1 MNLLILP
8 EYEVTMPHVVV
19 DSVYAALLP
28 GLGHTVHMLRPIA
41 GATGVVTSARPG
53 LSGKLVGFPPDRP
66 GSKLG
71 FVARIRRKMR
81 VVEEGLRQFE
91 RDPIDAVLVRNDLA
105 AAQQA
110 SRFARRR
117 RVPFVFQVSS
127 PEAEFRI
134 NGRNDRLELRRVD
147 DILRGYLDL
156 AWRRRLCRRA
166 DVVLAISTAMRR
178 HLIETDRVPE
188 AAVFSFPMGAGSQP
202 DPTPAQIEA
211 ARAQLALPWKRT
223 IVYSG
228 VIDPI
233 REPTFMLDV
242 LDLVRK
248 DVPDS
253 GLLVMTYQEDE
264 RRRAFEAE
272 AVTRRLPVKVVG
284 PIHHSSMSAYLKCTD
299 VMLCSVPPRLEF
311 AMMSPTKSLE
321 ALGAGVPVVGS
332 AEVEEHQ
339 KMLGEVGAGI
349 AVPFHADAFAR
360 ALVSL
365 LTDDDERRRKGE
377 AGRRWAMKYRSYPRL
392 ARYLESILAAAVE
405 GRPLRD
411 LAHDPD
417 DLAPDQLAASPGRP
431 APPVAQYSR
440 GLA

>member
-8 EYEVTMPHVVV
+8 EYEVTVPHVVV

-41 GATGVVTSARPG
+41 GATGIVTSTRSRA
-53 LSGKLVGFPPDRP
+53 SGKLVGFPLDRP

-71 FVARIRRKMR
+71 FAARIRRKMR
-81 VVEEGLRQFE
+81 IVEEGLRQFE
-91 RDPIDAVLVRNDLA
+91 GEPIDAVLVRNDLA
-105 AAQQA
+105 AARQA
-110 SRFARRR
+110 RRFAQRR

-134 NGRNDRLELRRVD
+134 YGRNNRLEPRRLG
-147 DILRGYLDL
+147 DILRGCLDL

-178 HLIETDRVPE
+178 HLIESDGAPE
-188 AAVFSFPMGAGSQP
+188 AAVFSFPMGAGSEP
-202 DPTPAQIEA
+202 NPTPAQIEA
-211 ARAQLALPWKRT
+211 ARTELALPWKRT

-233 REPTFMLDV
+233 REPGFMLDV

-248 DVPDS
+248 VVPDS

-264 RRRAFEAE
+264 RRRTFEAE
-272 AVTRRLPVKVVG
+272 AVARRLPVKVVG
-284 PIHHSSMSAYLKCTD
+284 PIHHSSMSAYLKCAD

-339 KMLGEVGAGI
+339 RMLTEVGGGI
-349 AVPFHADAFAR
+349 AVPFNADAFAR
-360 ALVSL
+360 ALASL
-365 LTDDDERRRKGE
+365 LSNDDERRRRGE
-377 AGRRWAMKYRSYPRL
+377 AGRSWAMNYRSYARL
-392 ARYLESILAAAVE
+392 ARYLESILAAVVE
-405 GRPLRD
+405 RRPLRD

-417 DLAPDQLAASPGRP
+417 DLAPDQFVAAPGRLAA
-431 APPVAQYSR
+431 PVAHCQ
-440 GLA
+440 